1 MTKNTEKEMSFLEH
15 LEVMRWHLLRSIA
28 AVIILALVAFVFKDI
43 VFDKI
48 ILAPKEP
55 PFPTNRWLCQL
66 GELLNLQRICIN
78 QDPFAL
84 QTVKMAEQFSMHIM
98 VSLVAGI
105 VVAFPY
111 IFWEFWRFIVPA
123 LYDNEKKTA
132 SGAVFYTSLLFILG
146 VAFGYYIIA
155 PLSVNFLG
163 NYKVSESVI
172 SAPTLR
178 SYVGTI
184 TSVVLAAGVVFQLPI
199 LVYFLSKVGL
209 VTPDFLKK
217 YRRHSLVLIVT
228 LSAIITPPD
237 VFSQV
242 LVAFP
247 LVILYEIGISIS
259 KRIVRE
265 REEEFKDDD
274 PPKKK
279 KQAAEK
285 AEQSKETEESSSEKE
300 ENNPEAETSSEPEEE
315 SSEPESPSEAKA
327 QKKAKETKSTKAKE
341 PKESKE
347 KKETKD
353 AKETKSTKKGTKKPP
368 WKEPGEAEESSPTDQ
383 PD

>member
-1 MTKNTEKEMSFLEH
+1 MSNKPEGEMSFLDH
-15 LEVMRWHLLRSIA
+15 LEVMRWHLVRSIVA
-28 AVIILALVAFVFKDI
+28 IVILALVAFVFKDI

-66 GELLNLQRICIN
+66 GEILNLQRICIN
-78 QDPFAL
+78 QDPFSL

-98 VSLVAGI
+98 VSLIAGI
-105 VVAFPY
+105 VIAFPY
-111 IFWEFWRFIVPA
+111 VFWEFWRFIVPA
-123 LYDNEKKTA
+123 LYDKEKQTA

-178 SYVGTI
+178 SYVSTI

-209 VTPDFLKK
+209 VTPDFLKR
-217 YRRHSLVLIVT
+217 YRRHSIILIVT

-242 LVAFP
+242 LVALP
-247 LVILYEIGISIS
+247 LMVLYEIGIGIS
-259 KRIVRE
+259 RRILRQQE
-265 REEEFKDDD
+265 AEFNEPDADKKEKA
-274 PPKKK
+274 KKK
-279 KQAAEK
+279 AGKKEDPVESDDEK
-285 AEQSKETEESSSEKE
+285 VRGDIEDMETGDPSDSEVT
-300 ENNPEAETSSEPEEE
+300 NT
-315 SSEPESPSEAKA
+315 
-327 QKKAKETKSTKAKE
+327 
-341 PKESKE
+341 
-347 KKETKD
+347 KKETPKEEGESDGGDPESDTEDEQPKD
-353 AKETKSTKKGTKKPP
+353 DLS
-368 WKEPGEAEESSPTDQ
+368 
-383 PD
+383 

>member
-1 MTKNTEKEMSFLEH
+1 MTKSKESEMSFLDH

-28 AVIILALVAFVFKDI
+28 AVVIMALVAFVFKEI
-43 VFDKI
+43 VFDRI

-55 PFPTNRWLCQL
+55 NFPTNRWLCQL
-66 GELLNLQRICIN
+66 GEVLGLERICIN
-78 QDPFAL
+78 QDPFSL

-111 IFWEFWRFIVPA
+111 IFFEFWRFIIPA
-123 LYDNEKKTA
+123 LYEKEKRTA

-146 VAFGYYIIA
+146 VGFGYYIIS

-178 SYVGTI
+178 SYVQTV
-184 TSVVLAAGVVFQLPI
+184 TSVVLASGIVFQLPI
-199 LVYFLSKVGL
+199 LIYFLSKVGL

-217 YRRHSLVLIVT
+217 YRRHALILIVT

-242 LVAFP
+242 LVALP
-247 LVILYEIGISIS
+247 LLVLYEIGISIS
-259 KRIVRE
+259 KRIMRE
-265 REEEFKDDD
+265 QEEAF
-274 PPKKK
+274 
-279 KQAAEK
+279 AAGEK
-285 AEQSKETEESSSEKE
+285 PAKSKSKPET
-300 ENNPEAETSSEPEEE
+300 NPEEE
-315 SSEPESPSEAKA
+315 KTADKTGTEPE
-327 QKKAKETKSTKAKE
+327 QVSTK
-341 PKESKE
+341 KE
-347 KKETKD
+347 KKDKDSKKTDEAPDPEKDETNTR
-353 AKETKSTKKGTKKPP
+353 ES
-368 WKEPGEAEESSPTDQ
+368 EES
-383 PD
+383 

>member
-1 MTKNTEKEMSFLEH
+1 MSFLEH
-15 LEVMRWHLLRSIA
+15 LEVMRWHLLRSMLAI
-28 AVIILALVAFVFKDI
+28 IILALVAFVFKEI

-66 GELLNLQRICIN
+66 GEILNLQRICIN
-78 QDPFAL
+78 QNPFTL

-111 IFWEFWRFIVPA
+111 IFWEFWRFIIPA
-123 LYDNEKKTA
+123 LYEKEKRTA

-146 VAFGYYIIA
+146 VMFGYYIIA

-184 TSVVLAAGVVFQLPI
+184 TSVVLAAGIVFQLPI

-237 VFSQV
+237 IFSQV
-242 LVAFP
+242 LVALP
-247 LVILYEIGISIS
+247 LMVLYEIGIAIS

-265 REEEFKDDD
+265 REEEMSDDE

-279 KQAAEK
+279 KKPPKDRGEAKDSSQTKKSSE
-285 AEQSKETEESSSEKE
+285 SEESTDPQESPDTKESAKTEDSSEAK
-300 ENNPEAETSSEPEEE
+300 E
-315 SSEPESPSEAKA
+315 SSEPEKTSKP
-327 QKKAKETKSTKAKE
+327 KETKT
-341 PKESKE
+341 
-347 KKETKD
+347 
-353 AKETKSTKKGTKKPP
+353 TKKKKDKPP
-368 WKEPGEAEESSPTDQ
+368 WKKPGTSEETSPTDQ

>member
-1 MTKNTEKEMSFLEH
+1 MSKITEGEMSFLEH

-28 AVIILALVAFVFKDI
+28 AIVILALVAFVFKEI

-66 GELLNLQRICIN
+66 GEILGLERICIN
-78 QDPFAL
+78 QNPFTL
-84 QTVKMAEQFSMHIM
+84 QTVKMAEQFSMHII

-111 IFWEFWRFIVPA
+111 IFWEFWRFIIPA
-123 LYDNEKKTA
+123 LYDKEKNTA
-132 SGAVFYTSLLFILG
+132 QGAVFFTSLLFILG
-146 VAFGYYIIA
+146 VLFGYYIIS

-178 SYVGTI
+178 SYVQTI
-184 TSVVLAAGVVFQLPI
+184 TSVVLAAGLVFQLPI

-242 LVAFP
+242 LVALP
-247 LVILYEIGISIS
+247 LMVLYEIGIAIS
-259 KRIVRE
+259 KRIMKQQDAE
-265 REEEFKDDD
+265 ALAREEEYKS
-274 PPKKK
+274 KKK
-279 KQAAEK
+279 RPAKDPEAEQKDTTREPEAEK
-285 AEQSKETEESSSEKE
+285 AEEPETKE
-300 ENNPEAETSSEPEEE
+300 EV
-315 SSEPESPSEAKA
+315 
-327 QKKAKETKSTKAKE
+327 
-341 PKESKE
+341 
-347 KKETKD
+347 
-353 AKETKSTKKGTKKPP
+353 STKKP
-368 WKEPGEAEESSPTDQ
+368 WKRPASKPDPDEEKKRDEEDSPPEDDKTD
-383 PD
+383 

>member
-1 MTKNTEKEMSFLEH
+1 MSFLDH
-15 LEVMRWHLLRSIA
+15 LEVMRWHLVRSIVA
-28 AVIILALVAFVFKDI
+28 IVILALVAFVFKDI

-66 GELLNLQRICIN
+66 GEILSLQRICIN
-78 QDPFAL
+78 QDPFSL

-98 VSLVAGI
+98 VSLIAGI
-105 VVAFPY
+105 VIAFPY
-111 IFWEFWRFIVPA
+111 VFWEFWRFIVPA
-123 LYDNEKKTA
+123 LYDKEKQTA

-146 VAFGYYIIA
+146 VAFGYFIIA

-178 SYVGTI
+178 SYVSTI

-209 VTPDFLKK
+209 VTPDFLKR
-217 YRRHSLVLIVT
+217 YRRHSIILIVT

-242 LVAFP
+242 LVALP
-247 LVILYEIGISIS
+247 LMVLYEIGIGIS
-259 KRIVRE
+259 RRILRQQE
-265 REEEFKDDD
+265 AEFND
-274 PPKKK
+274 PDPSGDKKAAPKKK
-279 KQAAEK
+279 ADKKENPVASNEK
-285 AEQSKETEESSSEKE
+285 KVSGDIEEMETGDTSDSEVTTTKKRAPKE
-300 ENNPEAETSSEPEEE
+300 EGDTESDDSKPDTEDEP
-315 SSEPESPSEAKA
+315 
-327 QKKAKETKSTKAKE
+327 
-341 PKESKE
+341 PKDDLS
-347 KKETKD
+347 
-353 AKETKSTKKGTKKPP
+353 
-368 WKEPGEAEESSPTDQ
+368 
-383 PD
+383 

>member
-1 MTKNTEKEMSFLEH
+1 MSKTTEGEMSFLEH

-28 AVIILALVAFVFKDI
+28 AIVILALVAFVFKEI

-66 GELLNLQRICIN
+66 GEILGLERICIN
-78 QDPFAL
+78 QNPFTL
-84 QTVKMAEQFSMHIM
+84 QTVKMAEQFSMHII

-105 VVAFPY
+105 VIAFPY
-111 IFWEFWRFIVPA
+111 IFWEFWRFIIPA
-123 LYDNEKKTA
+123 LYDKERNTA
-132 SGAVFYTSLLFILG
+132 RGAVFFTSLLFILG
-146 VAFGYYIIA
+146 VLFGYYIIS

-178 SYVGTI
+178 SYVQTI
-184 TSVVLAAGVVFQLPI
+184 TSVVLAAGLVFQLPI

-217 YRRHSLVLIVT
+217 YRRHSLVVIVT

-242 LVAFP
+242 LVALP
-247 LVILYEIGISIS
+247 LMVLYEIGIAIS
-259 KRIVRE
+259 RRIMKE
-265 REEEFKDDD
+265 QDAKMEADYK
-274 PPKKK
+274 PTKTKKK
-279 KQAAEK
+279 KAAE
-285 AEQSKETEESSSEKE
+285 TPDP
-300 ENNPEAETSSEPEEE
+300 ENKPSAKTPEAEEKKSDEEPEEE
-315 SSEPESPSEAKA
+315 KAESAEEADTKEEHSS
-327 QKKAKETKSTKAKE
+327 
-341 PKESKE
+341 
-347 KKETKD
+347 
-353 AKETKSTKKGTKKPP
+353 KKP
-368 WKEPGEAEESSPTDQ
+368 WKRPASKPDSEEGENPDQEDSDAEEDKTD
-383 PD
+383 

>member
-1 MTKNTEKEMSFLEH
+1 MSNTTEREMSFLEH
-15 LEVMRWHLLRSIA
+15 LEVMRWHLLRSIVA
-28 AVIILALVAFVFKDI
+28 IIILALVAFVFKDI

-66 GELLNLQRICIN
+66 GEILNLQRICIN
-78 QDPFAL
+78 QHPFTL

-98 VSLVAGI
+98 VSLIAGV

-123 LYDNEKKTA
+123 LYEKEKRTA

-146 VAFGYYIIA
+146 VMFGYYIIA

-184 TSVVLAAGVVFQLPI
+184 TSVVLASGIVFQLPI

-209 VTPDFLKK
+209 VTPDFLKR

-242 LVAFP
+242 LVALP
-247 LVILYEIGISIS
+247 LMVLYEIGIVIS
-259 KRIVRE
+259 RRIVRE
-265 REEEFKDDD
+265 QDKEMSGDE

-279 KQAAEK
+279 KKPPKDLE
-285 AEQSKETEESSSEKE
+285 
-300 ENNPEAETSSEPEEE
+300 PEAKNAETPG
-315 SSEPESPSEAKA
+315 
-327 QKKAKETKSTKAKE
+327 
-341 PKESKE
+341 
-347 KKETKD
+347 ETKD
-353 AKETKSTKKGTKKPP
+353 TSQTKKSSESE
-368 WKEPGEAEESSPTDQ
+368 EPTGP
-383 PD
+383 

>member
-1 MTKNTEKEMSFLEH
+1 YFAHPLSRLNMSKKTEGEMSFLEH

-28 AVIILALVAFVFKDI
+28 AIVILALVAFVFKEI

-66 GELLNLQRICIN
+66 GEILGLERICIN
-78 QDPFAL
+78 QNPFTL
-84 QTVKMAEQFSMHIM
+84 QTVKMAEQFSMHII

-105 VVAFPY
+105 VIAFPY
-111 IFWEFWRFIVPA
+111 IFWEFWRFIIPA
-123 LYDNEKKTA
+123 LYDKEKNTA
-132 SGAVFYTSLLFILG
+132 QGAVFFTSLLFILG
-146 VAFGYYIIA
+146 VLFGYYIIS

-178 SYVGTI
+178 SYVQTI
-184 TSVVLAAGVVFQLPI
+184 TSVVLAAGLVFQLPI

-242 LVAFP
+242 LVALP
-247 LVILYEIGISIS
+247 LMVLYEIGIAIS
-259 KRIVRE
+259 KRIMRQ
-265 REEEFKDDD
+265 
-274 PPKKK
+274 
-279 KQAAEK
+279 QAAEEVAREEAYK
-285 AEQSKETEESSSEKE
+285 SKKKRPAKE
-300 ENNPEAETSSEPEEE
+300 PEAEKVESDKEPETEKKKPADE
-315 SSEPESPSEAKA
+315 SS
-327 QKKAKETKSTKAKE
+327 AKEKVS
-341 PKESKE
+341 S
-347 KKETKD
+347 
-353 AKETKSTKKGTKKPP
+353 KKP
-368 WKEPGEAEESSPTDQ
+368 WKRPASKSDPDEDKTD
-383 PD
+383 

>member
-1 MTKNTEKEMSFLEH
+1 MSFLEH

-28 AVIILALVAFVFKDI
+28 AIIILALVAFVFKDI

-66 GELLNLQRICIN
+66 GEILNLQRICIN
-78 QDPFAL
+78 QNPFTL

-98 VSLVAGI
+98 VSLIAGI

-111 IFWEFWRFIVPA
+111 IFWEFWRFIIPA
-123 LYDNEKKTA
+123 LYEKEKKTA
-132 SGAVFYTSLLFILG
+132 TGAVFYTSLLFILG
-146 VAFGYYIIA
+146 VMFGYYIIA

-178 SYVGTI
+178 SYVGTV
-184 TSVVLAAGVVFQLPI
+184 TSVVLAAGIVFQLPI

-247 LVILYEIGISIS
+247 LMILYEIGIAIS

-265 REEEFKDDD
+265 REEEMSDND

-279 KQAAEK
+279 KKPAEKSEEPEDPKGPKDSSEASEAEKPKEK
-285 AEQSKETEESSSEKE
+285 AEAKKPKKKTEAKKPKETTETKKPKEK
-300 ENNPEAETSSEPEEE
+300 T
-315 SSEPESPSEAKA
+315 EAK
-327 QKKAKETKSTKAKE
+327 KPKETKTTM
-341 PKESKE
+341 
-347 KKETKD
+347 KKDE
-353 AKETKSTKKGTKKPP
+353 KPP
-368 WKEPGEAEESSPTDQ
+368 WKKKGGSEETSPTDQ
-383 PD
+383 SD

>member
-1 MTKNTEKEMSFLEH
+1 MAKKNEGEMSFLDH
-15 LEVMRWHLLRSIA
+15 LEVMRWHLLRSLA
-28 AVIILALVAFVFKDI
+28 AIIILALVAFVFKEI

-66 GELLNLQRICIN
+66 GELLGLNRLCIN
-78 QDPFAL
+78 SDPFDL
-84 QTVKMAEQFSMHIM
+84 QTVKMAEQFSMHII

-123 LYDNEKKTA
+123 LYEKEKRTA
-132 SGAVFYTSLLFILG
+132 TGAVFYTSLLFILG

-178 SYVGTI
+178 SYVQTI
-184 TSVVLAAGVVFQLPI
+184 TSVVLAAGIVFQLPI
-199 LVYFLSKVGL
+199 LVYFLSRVGL
-209 VTPDFLKK
+209 VTPDFLKR

-242 LVAFP
+242 LVALP
-247 LVILYEIGISIS
+247 LMILYEIGIGIS
-259 KRIVRE
+259 KKIVR
-265 REEEFKDDD
+265 
-274 PPKKK
+274 
-279 KQAAEK
+279 Q
-285 AEQSKETEESSSEKE
+285 Q
-300 ENNPEAETSSEPEEE
+300 EAEFASDGKTDT
-315 SSEPESPSEAKA
+315 
-327 QKKAKETKSTKAKE
+327 QK
-341 PKESKE
+341 
-347 KKETKD
+347 
-353 AKETKSTKKGTKKPP
+353 
-368 WKEPGEAEESSPTDQ
+368 
-383 PD
+383 

>member
-1 MTKNTEKEMSFLEH
+1 MSKNTEGEMSFLEH

-28 AVIILALVAFVFKDI
+28 AIVILALVAFVFKEI

-66 GELLNLQRICIN
+66 GEILGLERICIN
-78 QDPFAL
+78 QNPFQL
-84 QTVKMAEQFSMHIM
+84 QTVKMAEQFSMHII
-98 VSLVAGI
+98 VSLVVGI
-105 VVAFPY
+105 VIAFPY

-123 LYDNEKKTA
+123 LYDKERHTA
-132 SGAVFYTSLLFILG
+132 QGAVFFTSLLFILG
-146 VAFGYYIIA
+146 VLFGYYIIS

-178 SYVGTI
+178 SYVSTI
-184 TSVVLAAGVVFQLPI
+184 TSVVLAAGLVFQLPI

-242 LVAFP
+242 LVALP
-247 LVILYEIGISIS
+247 LMVLYEIGIAIS
-259 KRIVRE
+259 KRITKQQDDEQAARD
-265 REEEFKDDD
+265 EEYKSKKKRPAKKPETEQESTAGEQDAASEEKNEVSTKKPWKKPASKPEDEEDKKSDKDD
-274 PPKKK
+274 
-279 KQAAEK
+279 
-285 AEQSKETEESSSEKE
+285 SEKE
-300 ENNPEAETSSEPEEE
+300 
-315 SSEPESPSEAKA
+315 
-327 QKKAKETKSTKAKE
+327 
-341 PKESKE
+341 
-347 KKETKD
+347 
-353 AKETKSTKKGTKKPP
+353 
-368 WKEPGEAEESSPTDQ
+368 
-383 PD
+383 